1 MSKNTLGFLTLAILS
16 LLSGCQSSPLKSAED
31 TCSVVPPDVSEQNR
45 KSAVEAA
52 MDLTKLT
59 KLPLSA
65 NFKAELSNTFRSTF
79 QKVPD
84 AAAACAMLNQTY
96 VCIRDSE
103 RAKTY
108 MEFMRETKQC
118 SHN

>member
-1 MSKNTLGFLTLAILS
+1 MSMKIRGSLTLAIFS
-16 LLSGCQSSPLKSAED
+16 LLSGCQSGPLKSAED

-45 KSAVEAA
+45 KAAAEAA
-52 MDLTKLT
+52 VDLTKLA

-118 SHN
+118 SRN